1 MMSVNLCK
9 NVRGGFMELKSFST
23 GVRGL
28 VGLRIREGQRPLGKD
43 FCPREAT
50 FM

>member
-1 MMSVNLCK
+1 
-9 NVRGGFMELKSFST
+9 MESRSFST

-28 VGLRIREGQRPLGKD
+28 VGLRIMEGKRPLGKD